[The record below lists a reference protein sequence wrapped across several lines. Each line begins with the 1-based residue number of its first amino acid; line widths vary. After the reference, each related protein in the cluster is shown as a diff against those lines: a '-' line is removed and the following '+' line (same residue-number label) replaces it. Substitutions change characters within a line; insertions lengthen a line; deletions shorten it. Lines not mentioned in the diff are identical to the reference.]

1 MPQNEKIHGFS
12 LTDDTLFA
20 SVAAKTSEE
29 DQQNPYIESFD
40 LETGKSIKKLSLSA
54 PLYSITTNDSNQL
67 CGFSASI
74 FKMYSIKEPLEEIQ
88 LGDTLIHG
96 DFYKIFPDKDSFLI
110 VIYGFDDSPEFWKV
124 IAKYPSIIN
133 NRSASYMAL
142 LCYL

>member
-29 DQQNPYIESFD
+29 NQQNPYIESFD

-88 LGDTLIHG
+88 LGDTLILSHRRTH
-96 DFYKIFPDKDSFLI
+96 IF
-110 VIYGFDDSPEFWKV
+110 
-124 IAKYPSIIN
+124 
-133 NRSASYMAL
+133 
-142 LCYL
+142 

>member
-29 DQQNPYIESFD
+29 NQQNPYIESFD

-124 IAKYPSIIN
+124 IAK
-133 NRSASYMAL
+133 
-142 LCYL
+142 